1 MYAIEALAH
10 FLASQ
15 DLILATAGAE
25 LCATQIDRKP
35 NASDC
40 VFAYDETYKGRV
52 DLSKA
57 VVVGEPIKKSILR
70 WSVPYNVK
78 DVAGN
83 VAKTV
88 WRDVVVEEVDV
99 AKIEAKI
106 REEFL
111 NMQRMKDKATEEAS
125 KIKQASATTSRDRRV
140 SGSCAECPKCDL
152 SGKISERSCQDI
164 CNARIKSCAIDE
176 ETLIVQILIW
186 LEWWFPPSMVPIVL
200 ICNAIVITLLMLRW
214 ILTLLFNPQAYQR
227 RYYDDVE
234 RERALMNAVAYHRN
248 PSGNTGTSYVTSPPP
263 TSNVNGHFS
272 SQKIN
277 GTDMPVSAM
286 RRDEFADIYQSPIIT
301 PSKRGD
307 GVRRRTPYSGNNN
320 DSI

>member
-1 MYAIEALAH
+1 M
-10 FLASQ
+10 
-15 DLILATAGAE
+15 
-25 LCATQIDRKP
+25 
-35 NASDC
+35 
-40 VFAYDETYKGRV
+40 

-88 WRDVVVEEVDV
+88 WRDVIVEEVDV

-111 NMQRMKDKATEEAS
+111 NMQRIKDKAIEEAS
-125 KIKQASATTSRDRRV
+125 KIKEASATKSRDRRV
-140 SGSCAECPKCDL
+140 SGLCAECPKCDL
-152 SGKISERSCQDI
+152 SGKISESSCQEI